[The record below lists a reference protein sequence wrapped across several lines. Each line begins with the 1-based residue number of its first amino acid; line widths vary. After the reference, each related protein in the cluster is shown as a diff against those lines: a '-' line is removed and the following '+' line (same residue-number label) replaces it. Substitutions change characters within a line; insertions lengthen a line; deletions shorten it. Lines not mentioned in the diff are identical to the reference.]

1 MGNFGALERLDLG
14 PGWEAFAHPEQY
26 VHAALVLL
34 TATLSGLVLA
44 FHPVHWGRALTRD
57 AVEQRKTVVFY
68 SSVGA
73 LIAIICTVAP
83 SMAFVIFGIGGLM
96 RFRTNTG
103 ESKATGHTII
113 GTLIGLCWGLGLQ
126 LVAALATLYFW
137 LMIYALETVRI
148 EKLTVAGLDQA
159 VWPRATEA
167 YKATLAQLGCRVL
180 SHSKGFKKVQLIF
193 TLRVPHAF
201 SPEETE
207 RAFESLPQELRGTYD
222 WSD

>member
-1 MGNFGALERLDLG
+1 MGNLGALERLGVG
-14 PGWEAFAHPEQY
+14 PGWDEFGHPDKY
-26 VHAALVLL
+26 MHAGLVLL
-34 TATLSGLVLA
+34 TATVSGLILA
-44 FHPVHWGRALTRD
+44 FHPVQLGRPITRD
-57 AVEQRKTVVFY
+57 DIEQRKTVVFY

-103 ESKATGHTII
+103 ESKATGHTIM

-137 LMIYALETVRI
+137 VMIYALEAVRV
-148 EKLTVAGLDQA
+148 ERLVVAA
-159 VWPRATEA
+159 VEQVNWPRATEA
-167 YKATLAQLGCRVL
+167 YKNVLTQLGCRVL
-180 SHSKGFKKVQLIF
+180 SHSKSFKKAQLVF
-193 TLRVPHAF
+193 TVRVPRTF
-201 SPEETE
+201 SAEDVE
-207 RAFESLPQELRGTYD
+207 RAFEALPPELRGGYD

>member
-1 MGNFGALERLDLG
+1 MGNLGALERLDLG
-14 PGWEAFAHPEQY
+14 PGWEAFTHPDQY
-26 VHAALVLL
+26 LHAVLVLF
-34 TATLSGLVLA
+34 TATVSGLVLA
-44 FHPVHWGRALTRD
+44 FHPVQWGRPLTLD
-57 AVEQRKTVVFY
+57 DVEQRKTLVFY

-103 ESKATGHTII
+103 ESKATGHTIM

-137 LMIYALETVRI
+137 LMIYALESVRV
-148 EKLTVAGLDQA
+148 EKLTVAGIDQ
-159 VWPRATEA
+159 VLWPRATEA
-167 YKATLAQLGCRVL
+167 YRSALTQAGCAVL
-180 SHSKGFKKVQLIF
+180 SHSKGFKKSQLVF
-193 TLRVPHAF
+193 TLRVPRQF
-201 SPEETE
+201 SAEQTE
-207 RAFESLPQELRGTYD
+207 RSLTALPEELRGTLD

>member
-1 MGNFGALERLDLG
+1 LALG

-34 TATLSGLVLA
+34 TATLSGLMLA
-44 FHPVHWGRALTRD
+44 FHPVHWGRPLSRD
-57 AVEQRKTVVFY
+57 DFEQRKTLVFY

-103 ESKATGHTII
+103 ESKTTGHTIM

-137 LMIYALETVRI
+137 LMIYALESMRVERLI
-148 EKLTVAGLDQA
+148 VAGLDPGLWA
-159 VWPRATEA
+159 RATDV
-167 YKATLAQLGCRVL
+167 YKQRLTELGCRVL
-180 SHSKGFKKVQLIF
+180 SHSKGFKKGQLIF
-193 TLRVPHAF
+193 TLRVPRAF
-201 SPEETE
+201 NAEETE
-207 RAFESLPQELRGTYD
+207 RAFDALPDELRGTYD